1 MKAKSSSGLNKWYHN
16 VAQQYSIN
24 KTIQLNKHTGTQI
37 AFLWRYEGKG
47 RNKYRNICMSFLV
60 TISVSRPLQMEVI
73 KKKNQILRNNC
84 LSPKVRCSDTPP
96 PAVAGGHFAPSSS
109 VALTCSSSLLLLL
122 FQVWDQ
128 GLRKVFCL
136 FASTHLSFPTL
147 TRPTL

>member
-96 PAVAGGHFAPSSS
+96 PAVAGGTLPPPPPWRLLVHPVCFYFSFRFEIKVSERFSA
-109 VALTCSSSLLLLL
+109 SLLPHT
-122 FQVWDQ
+122 
-128 GLRKVFCL
+128 
-136 FASTHLSFPTL
+136 SLSPH
-147 TRPTL
+147 